1 MDFLS
6 YLKKELDNILFLEID
21 KDIKF
26 KDKAILKKGVYP
38 IISKDMISFAREG
51 KENIPISYFIKGMA
65 YIIACDPTF
74 KYNNDYINFMKNIP
88 EAKSYLIME
97 IENKK
102 NNDVKEAL
110 IFTRA
115 LCEVYPQKEHIMNKI
130 YIMMNMYDKTG
141 YKFLEDEIIYDLKEL
156 AKNYP
161 NYSPPFFFLGEY
173 YLNKDMSMSKMYFS
187 KALNDDKYKLKALDY
202 IEKIDLTEEYDKA
215 VGKIK
220 KGEGREVISIL
231 ERYLQVFPNN
241 LDCKYYLAMALRQ
254 ATDYESAL
262 SILFELLN
270 NGELPE
276 IYNEIGL
283 NYACINRFDKAI
295 EFFKKSLKIKPDNP
309 DIICNI
315 GVCYYYLNDLQE
327 AKKAF
332 ELCLR
337 LNPNDDIA
345 KLWIEKCK

>member
-21 KDIKF
+21 KDIKV

-38 IISKDMISFAREG
+38 IISKDMISFASKG

-65 YIIACDPTF
+65 YVIACDPAF
-74 KYNNDYINFMKNIP
+74 KYNNDYINCMRNVP
-88 EAKSYLIME
+88 QAKSYLIME

-102 NNDVKEAL
+102 INNTKESL
-110 IFTRA
+110 ILTKA
-115 LCEVYPQKEHIMNKI
+115 LCEIYPKKEYIMNMI
-130 YIMMNMYDKTG
+130 YIMMSMHDKTG
-141 YKFLEDEIIYDLKEL
+141 YKFLEDEIVYELKEL

-161 NYSPPFFFLGEY
+161 DYSPPFFLLGEY
-173 YLNKDMSMSKMYFS
+173 YLDKDMTMSKMYFS

-202 IEKIDLTEEYDKA
+202 LEKIDLTEEYDKA
-215 VGKIK
+215 VDKIK
-220 KGEGREVISIL
+220 KGEGSEVISIL
-231 ERYLQVFPNN
+231 ERYLQLFPQN
-241 LDCKYYLAMALRQ
+241 LNCKYYFAMALRQ
-254 ATDYESAL
+254 SGDYDSAL
-262 SILFELLN
+262 SILFELLK

-295 EFFKKSLKIKPDNP
+295 EFFKNSLKIKPDNP

-315 GVCYYYLNDLQE
+315 GVCYYYLDNLEE

-332 ELCLR
+332 ELCYV
-337 LNPNDDIA
+337 
-345 KLWIEKCK
+345 